1 MSKIILKF
9 LYFWTFSTFAFLILL
24 QEKLKYFLNFHC
36 FLMSELVVGDSVA
49 QLKKAEGA
57 EDGCVGDGWRD
68 GGRWYLNLL

>member
-1 MSKIILKF
+1 
-9 LYFWTFSTFAFLILL
+9 
-24 QEKLKYFLNFHC
+24 
-36 FLMSELVVGDSVA
+36 MSELVVGDSVA